1 MRSTITIVMAALLAG
16 PACRAVR
23 DFDTTPAGA
32 GPSRML
38 DGTAVGRSRC
48 SEGLID
54 TSPFVVEW
62 DATDLATFE
71 AHASRD
77 LMFVRYADCA
87 IELLRGC
94 SDGGIPGRYGRYRE
108 PVFTSGTVESFS
120 MKDEDELWA
129 KLPLGAA
136 RFGAAVRVGQSLE
149 LRYHVSGVVQATRD
163 SVIRA
168 AVADNQRC
176 AGATHFVSAYNL
188 GAFELLSHK
197 GAAAGAEV
205 GVQGAAGI
213 GGRTSSESS
222 NLKQGGSLESCET
235 QAQRGCRVP
244 IRLVL
249 QPIDDTPAA
258 AGGPDVAGVPGIL
271 PPYDQPPPYDDS
283 PAARAYKLRQ
293 SAAAKERA
301 GDGQGC
307 LDDLERARA
316 LDDTPQSRR
325 ASMWLE
331 AQCRM
336 RAGRCDEGRALMR
349 EYLASVDADRRTTD
363 RQIDLAVDN
372 LARIKCPVSMQEDL
386 AGMVSALMVRIQ
398 ESQNRSDPA
407 GCTAAADEAKIIFEG
422 VDRANVQQRNSVA
435 GVVMMAA
442 TCLAHL
448 DRCDQAR
455 KLWFDYYDLA
465 FTGTMPDNE
474 VKAAAEMTFINLP
487 ACKGR

>member
-1 MRSTITIVMAALLAG
+1 MRVAVTAALVVIGLGGCKAT
-16 PACRAVR
+16 R
-23 DFDTTPAGA
+23 DFDTTPAGS
-32 GPSRML
+32 GPNRML
-38 DGTAVGRSRC
+38 DDTAVGRSRC
-48 SEGLID
+48 AGGQTD

-77 LMFVRYADCA
+77 LVLVRYEGCA

-120 MKDEDELWA
+120 MNDEDELWA

-136 RFGAAVRVGQSLE
+136 RFGAAVKVGQSLE

-163 SVIRA
+163 SVVRA
-168 AVADNQRC
+168 AVADNPRC

-197 GAAAGAEV
+197 GAQGSADV
-205 GVQGAAGI
+205 GVQGSIGAG
-213 GGRTSSESS
+213 GTTSSESS

-249 QPIDDTPAA
+249 QPIDETATAPAP
-258 AGGPDVAGVPGIL
+258 GVAGSAGIA
-271 PPYDQPPPYDDS
+271 PPYDPPPPYDDS
-283 PAARAYKLRQ
+283 PAARAYQLRR
-293 SAAAKERA
+293 SATAKETA

-307 LDDLERARA
+307 LDDLERARG
-316 LDDTPQSRR
+316 LEDSPQSRR

-336 RAGRCDEGRALMR
+336 RAGQCDEGKKLMR
-349 EYLASVDADRRTTD
+349 EYLASADIERKSTD
-363 RQIDLAVDN
+363 EQIDLTVDTM
-372 LARIKCPVSMQEDL
+372 ARSKCPVSQQKDL
-386 AGMVSALMVRIQ
+386 AGMTSALMVRIQ
-398 ESQNRSDPA
+398 ESQQRSDAA
-407 GCTAAADEAKIIFEG
+407 GCTAAATEAEKIFAG
-422 VDRANVQQRNSVA
+422 VDRSNVQQRNSVA

-442 TCLAHL
+442 MCLAQL
-448 DRCDQAR
+448 DRCADAR
-455 KLWFDYYDLA
+455 TWWFKYYDLA
-465 FTGTMPDNE
+465 FTGTMPEDE
-474 VKAAAEMTFINLP
+474 IKAAGETTFANLP
-487 ACKGR
+487 RCKGK